1 MKILGEA
8 AVPCSATM
16 DTAELYDDPHLNERG
31 FVKTLPHPEH
41 GEVRMLGFPTRMSA
55 NAVEMTPPPELG
67 QHTND
72 VLSQELGL
80 DANTL
85 VDLRKAEAIA

>member
-1 MKILGEA
+1 
-8 AVPCSATM
+8 
-16 DTAELYDDPHLNERG
+16 
-31 FVKTLPHPEH
+31 
-41 GEVRMLGFPTRMSA
+41 MSA

-67 QHTND
+67 QHTDD